1 MQPEKSKLASSND
14 EELRKL
20 SVELRM
26 LEQTAETLQS
36 RLSMINA
43 VATDLTYANMALENL
58 DKEKENAELLVPIGG
73 TSYIRAK
80 LDNPDKIVVGLGAGV
95 SAEKTRQEAKEI
107 VKKRLEDLRKNQQ
120 AVQQQ
125 FVQIAERI
133 NLDRERFETMA
144 AAMREGK
151 TSQNV

>member
-1 MQPEKSKLASSND
+1 
-14 EELRKL
+14 
-20 SVELRM
+20 
-26 LEQTAETLQS
+26 
-36 RLSMINA
+36 
-43 VATDLTYANMALENL
+43 MALENL
-58 DKEKENAELLVPIGG
+58 DIEKENAELLVPIGG

-80 LDNPDKIVVGLGAGV
+80 LDNPDKIIVGLGAGV

-107 VKKRLEDLRKNQQ
+107 IKKRLEDLGKNQQ

-125 FVQIAERI
+125 FVQVADRI

>member
-1 MQPEKSKLASSND
+1 LANSND

-73 TSYIRAK
+73 ASYIKAK
-80 LDNPDKIVVGLGAGV
+80 LDNPDKIIVGLGAGV
-95 SAEKTRQEAKEI
+95 SAEKTRQETKEI
-107 VKKRLEDLRKNQQ
+107 VKKRLEDLRKNQH

>member
-58 DKEKENAELLVPIGG
+58 DIEKENAELLVPIGG

-80 LDNPDKIVVGLGAGV
+80 LDNPDKIIVGLGAGV

-107 VKKRLEDLRKNQQ
+107 IKTRLEDLGKNQQ

-125 FVQIAERI
+125 FVQVADRI
-133 NLDRERFETMA
+133 NMDRERFETMA

-151 TSQNV
+151 TSQDV

>member
-26 LEQTAETLQS
+26 LEQTAEALQS

-58 DKEKENAELLVPIGG
+58 DVEKENAELLVPIGG

-80 LDNPDKIVVGLGAGV
+80 LDNPDKIIVGLGAGV

-107 VKKRLEDLRKNQQ
+107 IKKRLEDLGKNQQ

-125 FVQIAERI
+125 FVQVADRI
-133 NLDRERFETMA
+133 NMDRERFETMA

-151 TSQNV
+151 TSQDV

>member
-1 MQPEKSKLASSND
+1 LVSNND

-58 DKEKENAELLVPIGG
+58 DKEKENVELLVPIGG

-80 LDNPDKIVVGLGAGV
+80 LDNPDNIIVGIGAGV

-107 VKKRLEDLRKNQQ
+107 IKKRLEDLGKNQQ

-125 FVQIAERI
+125 FVQVAERI

-144 AAMREGK
+144 AAIREGK

>member
-1 MQPEKSKLASSND
+1 MANNSED
-14 EELRKL
+14 GLRKL

-26 LEQTAETLQS
+26 LEQTAEALQS

-73 TSYIRAK
+73 TSYIKAK
-80 LDNPDKIVVGLGAGV
+80 LDNPDRIIVGLGAGV

-107 VKKRLEDLRKNQQ
+107 IKKRLEDLGKNQQ
-120 AVQQQ
+120 ATQQQ

-151 TSQNV
+151 TS

>member
-26 LEQTAETLQS
+26 LEQTAEALQS

-58 DKEKENAELLVPIGG
+58 DIEKENAELLVPIGG

-80 LDNPDKIVVGLGAGV
+80 LDNPDKIIVGLGAGV

-107 VKKRLEDLRKNQQ
+107 IKKRLEDLGKNQQ
-120 AVQQQ
+120 AVKQQ
-125 FVQIAERI
+125 FVQVADRI
-133 NLDRERFETMA
+133 NMDRERFETMA

-151 TSQNV
+151 TSQDV

>member
-1 MQPEKSKLASSND
+1 MASSND

-58 DKEKENAELLVPIGG
+58 DIEKENAELLVPIGG

-80 LDNPDKIVVGLGAGV
+80 LDNPDKIIVGLGAGV

-107 VKKRLEDLRKNQQ
+107 IKKRLEDLGKNQQ

-125 FVQIAERI
+125 FVQVADRI

-151 TSQNV
+151 TSQDV

>member
-1 MQPEKSKLASSND
+1 
-14 EELRKL
+14 
-20 SVELRM
+20 M
-26 LEQTAETLQS
+26 LEQTAEALQS

-73 TSYIRAK
+73 TSYIKAK
-80 LDNPDKIVVGLGAGV
+80 LDNPDRIIVGLGAGV

-107 VKKRLEDLRKNQQ
+107 IKKRLEDLGKNQQ
-120 AVQQQ
+120 ATQQQ

-151 TSQNV
+151 TS